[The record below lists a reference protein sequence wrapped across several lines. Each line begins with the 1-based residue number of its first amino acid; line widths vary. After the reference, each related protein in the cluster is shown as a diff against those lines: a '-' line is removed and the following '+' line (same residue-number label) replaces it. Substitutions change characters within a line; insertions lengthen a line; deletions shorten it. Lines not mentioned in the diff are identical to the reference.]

1 MSREADPVE
10 VLKCMLSGRPK
21 FHGQTNAGTQDYAIE
36 EPVLRWILDHAP
48 AGGQTLETGCGYTTI
63 AFALRSS
70 RHTAISPFPGEHEL
84 IRRWCADNG
93 VPTVGIEFIA
103 APSQRVVP
111 QITGR
116 AFDMVLIDGDH
127 AFPAPFI
134 DWYYTAEMVK
144 QNGYVL
150 VDDTQLVTGKILRD
164 FLLDETGRWVLDS
177 EIGKTAIFR
186 RVTASPVVEGLW
198 WGQQPYVKDLS
209 RIPPSLKTRAIR
221 KFKRVV
227 LRRKV

>member
-1 MSREADPVE
+1 MP
-10 VLKCMLSGRPK
+10 GRR
-21 FHGQTNAGTQDYAIE
+21 DWAIE
-36 EPVLRWILDHAP
+36 EPVLRWIFDHAP
-48 AGGQTLETGCGYTTI
+48 PRGQTLETGCGYTTI

-93 VPTVGIEFIA
+93 VLTVGIEFIA
-103 APSQRVVP
+103 APSQRAVP

-144 QNGYVL
+144 Q
-150 VDDTQLVTGKILRD
+150 KRLRAG
-164 FLLDETGRWVLDS
+164 GRHS
-177 EIGKTAIFR
+177 
-186 RVTASPVVEGLW
+186 
-198 WGQQPYVKDLS
+198 
-209 RIPPSLKTRAIR
+209 TRDG
-221 KFKRVV
+221 
-227 LRRKV
+227 